1 MIGASEASS
10 GPGAMERNGESG
22 AGPYLEG
29 QLLVAMPTMSDKRF
43 ARSVIYL
50 CAHSDDGAMGLV
62 VNKLLESLSFS
73 ELLKQLNIEA
83 DSVDQRIRV
92 HFGGPVEA
100 ARGFVLHSTDYTHE
114 ATMQVDQGFAL
125 TATIDVL
132 KAMAEGRGPRR
143 SMLALGYAG
152 WAEGQLDRE
161 IQENGWLTVP
171 ADEELVF
178 DTAQDGKWERA
189 VGRLGID
196 PGKLSGIAGR
206 A

>member
-1 MIGASEASS
+1 MDS
-10 GPGAMERNGESG
+10 GGEHGS
-22 AGPYLEG
+22 GPYLEG
-29 QLLVAMPTMSDKRF
+29 QLLVAMPTMADPRF
-43 ARSVIYL
+43 ARSVIYM

-73 ELLKQLNIEA
+73 DLLEQLEIEA
-83 DSVDQRIRV
+83 ESVDERIRV

-114 ATMQVDQGFAL
+114 ATMRVDDGFAL

-132 KAMAEGRGPRR
+132 KAMAEGRGPRL

-152 WAEGQLDRE
+152 WAQGQLDRE

-178 DTAQDGKWERA
+178 DEAQDGKWELA

-196 PGKLSGIAGR
+196 PGNLSGVAGR

>member
-1 MIGASEASS
+1 MDS
-10 GPGAMERNGESG
+10 GGERDS
-22 AGPYLEG
+22 GPYLEG
-29 QLLVAMPTMSDKRF
+29 QLLVAMPTMADQRF

-50 CAHSDDGAMGLV
+50 CDHSDHGAMGLV
-62 VNKLLESLSFS
+62 VNKVLESLTFS
-73 ELLKQLNIEA
+73 DLLTQLEIEA
-83 DSVDQRIRV
+83 ETVDERIRV
-92 HFGGPVEA
+92 HFGGPVES

-114 ATMQVDQGFAL
+114 ATLQVGDGFAL

-132 KAMAEGRGPRR
+132 KAMAEGRGPRL

-152 WAEGQLDRE
+152 WAPGQLDRE

-171 ADEELVF
+171 ADQELVF
-178 DTAQDGKWERA
+178 DVAQDGKWERA

-196 PGKLSGIAGR
+196 PGNLSGVAGR

>member
-1 MIGASEASS
+1 MSTDGEQAS
-10 GPGAMERNGESG
+10 
-22 AGPYLEG
+22 GPYLEG
-29 QLLVAMPTMSDKRF
+29 QLLVAMPTMADPRF
-43 ARSVIYL
+43 ARTVIYM
-50 CAHSDDGAMGLV
+50 CAHSEDGAMGLV
-62 VNKLLESLSFS
+62 INKLLESLSFS
-73 ELLKQLNIEA
+73 DLLEQLELDPAHVNKSIP
-83 DSVDQRIRV
+83 V

-114 ATMQVDQGFAL
+114 ATMQVDDDFAL

-132 KAMAEGRGPRR
+132 KAMAEGSGPRL

-152 WAEGQLDRE
+152 WAPGQLDRE

-178 DTAQDGKWERA
+178 DQAQDGKWERA
-189 VGRLGID
+189 VGRLGFD
-196 PGKLSGIAGR
+196 PGNLSGFAGR

>member
-1 MIGASEASS
+1 
-10 GPGAMERNGESG
+10 MENGGGVG

-29 QLLVAMPTMSDKRF
+29 QLLVAMPTMSDPRF

-62 VNKLLESLSFS
+62 VNKLLESLKLAD
-73 ELLKQLNIEA
+73 LLKQLDIAAE
-83 DSVDQRIRV
+83 SVEESIRV

-100 ARGFVLHSTDYTHE
+100 ARGFVLHSTDYTDE
-114 ATMQVDQGFAL
+114 ATMQVDGGFAL
-125 TATIDVL
+125 TTTIDVL
-132 KAMAEGRGPRR
+132 QAMAAGRGPRC

-152 WAEGQLDRE
+152 WAPGQLDRE
-161 IQENGWLTVP
+161 IQDNGWLTVP

-178 DTAQDGKWERA
+178 DTAQDGKWGRA

>member
-1 MIGASEASS
+1 M
-10 GPGAMERNGESG
+10 
-22 AGPYLEG
+22 
-29 QLLVAMPTMSDKRF
+29 
-43 ARSVIYL
+43 
-50 CAHSDDGAMGLV
+50 
-62 VNKLLESLSFS
+62 
-73 ELLKQLNIEA
+73 
-83 DSVDQRIRV
+83 

-100 ARGFVLHSTDYTHE
+100 ARGFVLHSTDYAHE
-114 ATMQVDQGFAL
+114 ATMQVDEGFAL

-132 KAMAEGRGPRR
+132 KAMAVGRGPRL

-152 WAEGQLDRE
+152 WAPGQLDRE
-161 IQENGWLTVP
+161 IQDNGWLTVP

-178 DTAQDGKWERA
+178 DKAQDEKWERA

>member
-1 MIGASEASS
+1 
-10 GPGAMERNGESG
+10 MENGGGVG

-29 QLLVAMPTMSDKRF
+29 QLLVAMPTMSDPRF

-62 VNKLLESLSFS
+62 VNKLLESLKLAD
-73 ELLKQLNIEA
+73 LLKQLDIAAE
-83 DSVDQRIRV
+83 SVEESIRV

-100 ARGFVLHSTDYTHE
+100 ARGFVLHSTDYTDE
-114 ATMQVDQGFAL
+114 ATMQVDGGFAL
-125 TATIDVL
+125 TTTIDVL
-132 KAMAEGRGPRR
+132 QAMAAGRGPRC

-152 WAEGQLDRE
+152 WAAGQLDRE
-161 IQENGWLTVP
+161 IQDNGWLTVP

-178 DTAQDGKWERA
+178 DTAQDGKWGRA